1 MSQPWTPIPV
11 PQQGMPPAP
20 YPVAPPPMPP
30 QKPSTF
36 YKVVGILQLV
46 FGFGGALWTLVSLA
60 MTALATTM
68 APSSMAMYDPPTL
81 AFIYVHTG
89 FGLVTGGLLAG
100 TGLGVVRAKR
110 WARPVGLAYAAL
122 SLGSTIVGTGIQLLV
137 VLPKMYGRMPSAP
150 ISENVQLFST
160 VSTIAGAL
168 VVSIPPIFT
177 AIVLLRPSAKQELD
191 G

>member
-20 YPVAPPPMPP
+20 YPVAPP

-46 FGFGGALWTLVSLA
+46 FGIGGALWTLVSLA
-60 MTALATTM
+60 MTALATTIS
-68 APSSMAMYDPPTL
+68 PSGMAMYDPPTL

-89 FGLVTGGLLAG
+89 FGLVTGGLLAA
-100 TGLGVVRAKR
+100 TGFGVVRAKR
-110 WARPVGLAYAAL
+110 WARPVGLVYAAL
-122 SLGSTIVGTGIQLLV
+122 SLGSTLVGTGVQLLV

-160 VSTIAGAL
+160 VSTIVGAL
-168 VVSIPPIFT
+168 VVSVPPIFT

>member
-1 MSQPWTPIPV
+1 MSQPWTPLPV
-11 PQQGMPPAP
+11 PQQAMAPAP
-20 YPVAPPPMPP
+20 YVAGPPPSPP
-30 QKPSTF
+30 KPSTF

-46 FGFGGALWTLVSLA
+46 FGIGGALWTLVSLA
-60 MTALATTM
+60 TTAFVTTM
-68 APSSMAMYDPPTL
+68 SPSSSAVYDPATL
-81 AFIYVHTG
+81 AFIYAHTA

-100 TGLGVVRAKR
+100 TGFGVVRAKR
-110 WARPVGLAYAAL
+110 WARPLGLVYATL

-137 VLPKMYGRMPSAP
+137 VLPKAYGSIPSAP
-150 ISENVQLFST
+150 ISEKMQLFSMVT
-160 VSTIAGAL
+160 AIVGAL